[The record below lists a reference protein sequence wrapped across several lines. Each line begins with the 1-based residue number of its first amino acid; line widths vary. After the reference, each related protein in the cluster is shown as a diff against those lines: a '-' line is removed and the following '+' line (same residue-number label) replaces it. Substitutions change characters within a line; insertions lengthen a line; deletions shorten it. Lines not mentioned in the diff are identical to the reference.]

1 MTDRAG
7 AGRTRAALTRVGGC
21 AAGKGGADAELI
33 ADDTAEI
40 WDLLAT
46 SPKAKVPSSDRQ
58 RVGRVLGASWML
70 AGAGDL
76 SCHWPWAHGGRGGAG
91 RCSEEDAAAR
101 PGKKRL
107 RGVGAGLPME
117 RRETRMREDGR
128 DSDGRE
134 DTRTA

>member
-1 MTDRAG
+1 MGPARHVPQSQGAEQRSAAG
-7 AGRTRAALTRVGGC
+7 GQGVGGMLD
-21 AAGKGGADAELI
+21 AG
-33 ADDTAEI
+33 
-40 WDLLAT
+40 W
-46 SPKAKVPSSDRQ
+46 
-58 RVGRVLGASWML
+58 
-70 AGAGDL
+70 
-76 SCHWPWAHGGRGGAG
+76 GGRFILPLALGTWGAGGAG